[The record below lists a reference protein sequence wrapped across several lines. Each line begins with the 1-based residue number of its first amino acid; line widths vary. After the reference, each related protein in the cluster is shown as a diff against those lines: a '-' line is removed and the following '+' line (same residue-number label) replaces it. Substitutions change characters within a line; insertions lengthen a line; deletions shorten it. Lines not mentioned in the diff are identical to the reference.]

1 VKINEKTTFHGNVEH
16 DYLGRTYMHIP
27 NDIDI
32 DIRGEPG
39 NRECFLPKRCIH
51 TWTGH
56 SKGVNAIQFFPRS
69 GHLLLSA
76 SLDNT
81 VKLWDV
87 YHDREVLRSYMGHNK
102 AVKDVS
108 FNHDG
113 SKFVSAGFD
122 KWLKVWD
129 TGTSPLIYF
138 VRNGEMYADVYTG
151 QASPMC
157 TI

>member
-1 VKINEKTTFHGNVEH
+1 MAADDNTNEETIFHGVAEH
-16 DYLGRTYMHIP
+16 DYQGRSYMHIP
-27 NDIDI
+27 NDLDV

-39 NRECFLPKRCIH
+39 RKECFLPKRCIH
-51 TWTGH
+51 TWSGH
-56 SKGVNAIQFFPRS
+56 TKGVNAIEFLPRS

-76 SLDNT
+76 SLDCT

-87 YHDREVLRSYMGHNK
+87 YHDRSVLRSFMGHSK
-102 AVKDVS
+102 AVKDIS

-129 TGTSPLIYF
+129 TGIFRL
-138 VRNGEMYADVYTG
+138 
-151 QASPMC
+151 
-157 TI
+157 